1 MDLQGNFF
9 YIVLAAWGLG
19 CASASCGMALGCAVT
34 DVKDVTEMAPLLF
47 VPQLLFAGFFIATS
61 EIPLMLRWCQW
72 LCGIKYALNII
83 LYTEFGPDNDNCQGA
98 AADLCAAALENND
111 IEGDMIWFYCLMLAV
126 LFLAFRLLA
135 AFILVA
141 KSQKFY

>member
-1 MDLQGNFF
+1 
-9 YIVLAAWGLG
+9 
-19 CASASCGMALGCAVT
+19 MALGCAVT

-83 LYTEFGPDNDNCQGA
+83 LYVSFCYT
-98 AADLCAAALENND
+98 
-111 IEGDMIWFYCLMLAV
+111 IYCSSFLLSFLV
-126 LFLAFRLLA
+126 CDVSVSLLSIYCCLLAF
-135 AFILVA
+135 
-141 KSQKFY
+141 SDTT